1 MRCGRKIRVLN
12 FKIRVSCFAQN
23 HFQAAAQLQFRTV
36 PLGKRAGETKEEKL
50 EKGTS
55 IEVTFFGEQ
64 GLSGIVKA
72 IDKVTAT
79 IAFGLAFGGWA
90 VTVPRDW
97 IRKREDGWLLEI
109 A

>member
-1 MRCGRKIRVLN
+1 MLN

-23 HFQAAAQLQFRTV
+23 HFQACGTITV
-36 PLGKRAGETKEEKL
+36 SNRPAWERAGETKEEKL